1 MRRMPLSRGNSSVSA
16 RDSTYWLAVASAS
29 SCSVASSTSAIAAV
43 RSLASSASSPSLTI
57 PNMTTA
63 AVKVPM
69 RKHTDPSLLL
79 SASSYGSAPLDAKH
93 QMIVPVPQ
101 KKLTQPNVRQTLS
114 TSPLLCDDSLMPR
127 NPLVVSPSARR
138 DARAEDIEFD
148 SSGSATLMT
157 SGASVTFADQK
168 PGSSQTTPQH
178 PRRQDRGKEACPIVA
193 EEVYENQ
200 RYQMVLGWG
209 SKGHLLPLDPG
220 KYMRAIR
227 RPRAGGLA
235 RAAIRIKS
243 RRRRSL
249 GDFAFRNSHP
259 TAMELLDAF
268 TQEEDED
275 ADGLG
280 GDDADNCDI
289 EWAHSSIFPD
299 ITLPEGVT
307 TTEDGAEVN
316 ARWEWISPWHLEFP
330 CHYVRDGDNFP
341 PPPDPDGWQYST
353 SFQNFTRTTNLDGNT
368 QQQQLQQRRRAHSSP
383 CHSPTVHSSWRPK
396 HYVRCRKWVRYRRLR
411 PESFVGT
418 PEAPDANAFDDSF
431 LDSMRGWLRKLGHVR
446 KNWKSR
452 YFVLE
457 RSVLRYYSDDSM
469 TRLKGEVLLFHP
481 ATRVHYVDIHLS
493 GGRDCTFAIQVGK
506 DYTLLLQADQLSV
519 RENWMYC
526 IEDALLCRDSY
537 YEDPEQARDL
547 RESVALR
554 RKLSSESMVLGNGLG
569 MHHHPLNVL
578 IVDSK
583 TQVKKATQ
591 DANLLQ
597 LLSECEAFL
606 GSMHMKSLI
615 QSFLQKFK
623 QKYAMV
629 AVPTAANSPH
639 ARKSSVG
646 TQRESESYSLSSP
659 TVDVLHDAR
668 SLLALKNYRFFI
680 ERTLESVIEYLAQLP
695 SVTGSPIT
703 SPKGWKPARM
713 GYAKQQ
719 TPPPPKPT
727 VSDEAWQLV
736 RKAALYKL
744 ERLTFIPL
752 QDVIYNL
759 LETTIFPD
767 DLEDF
772 ERNRKHLG
780 AQSQAFF
787 EISASHTSSSQWKSA
802 TALLSTIDN
811 YSLPC
816 EKSSVLL
823 EVAKCI
829 YETHANEHDQVSVQM
844 MAADDFLPI
853 FICILSRCQLRNVVI
868 TRHLISETM
877 ISAMMIGETGYYA
890 TMLEAAVG
898 YIASFDVAAEQG
910 ESPQF
915 DCELD
920 DSGHYPISR

>member
-1 MRRMPLSRGNSSVSA
+1 MP
-16 RDSTYWLAVASAS
+16 T
-29 SCSVASSTSAIAAV
+29 
-43 RSLASSASSPSLTI
+43 
-57 PNMTTA
+57 
-63 AVKVPM
+63 

-79 SASSYGSAPLDAKH
+79 SASSYGSAPLDAHH
-93 QMIVPVPQ
+93 QTIVSVPQ
-101 KKLTQPNVRQTLS
+101 KKLAQPNARQTLS
-114 TSPLLCDDSLMPR
+114 TSPLLCDDSWMPR
-127 NPLVVSPSARR
+127 KPLVVPPSARR
-138 DARAEDIEFD
+138 DGHADDIEPD
-148 SSGSATLMT
+148 SSGSVTLT
-157 SGASVTFADQK
+157 TPGVSVTFADQE
-168 PGSSQTTPQH
+168 PISSHTTPQ
-178 PRRQDRGKEACPIVA
+178 RRRRHDRGKEAYPIVA

-235 RAAIRIKS
+235 RAVMRIKS

-259 TAMELLDAF
+259 TTTELLDAF

-280 GDDADNCDI
+280 DDENDNRDI
-289 EWAHSSIFPD
+289 EWVHSSIFPD
-299 ITLPEGVT
+299 VTLPEGVT
-307 TTEDGAEVN
+307 TTEDGAETN
-316 ARWEWISPWHLEFP
+316 ARWEWVSPWHLEFL
-330 CHYVRDGDNFP
+330 HHNVRDGDNFSS
-341 PPPDPDGWQYST
+341 PPDPDGWQYST
-353 SFQNFTRTTNLDGNT
+353 SFHNFTRTTNLADGNT
-368 QQQQLQQRRRAHSSP
+368 QPQQPQQRRRAHSSL
-383 CHSPTVHSSWRPK
+383 CHSTTVYSSWRPK

-411 PESFVGT
+411 PESFVAT
-418 PEAPDANAFDDSF
+418 PEAPDVNAFDDSF

-457 RSVLRYYSDDSM
+457 RSVLRYYSDESM
-469 TRLKGEVLLFHP
+469 ARLKGEVLLFHP

-493 GGRDCTFAIQVGK
+493 AGRDCTLAIQVGK

-554 RKLSSESMVLGNGLG
+554 RKLSSESMVLDNGLG

-578 IVDSK
+578 IFDSK
-583 TQVKKATQ
+583 TQVKKAAK
-591 DANLLQ
+591 DASLLQ

-606 GSMHMKSLI
+606 DSMHMKSLI

-629 AVPTAANSPH
+629 AVPTGTAANSPH
-639 ARKSSVG
+639 ARKSSVS
-646 TQRESESYSLSSP
+646 TQRESESCSLNSP

-680 ERTLESVIEYLAQLP
+680 ERTLETVIEYLAQLP

-719 TPPPPKPT
+719 APPPPKP
-727 VSDEAWQLV
+727 VISDEAWQLV
-736 RKAALYKL
+736 RKSALYKL

-772 ERNRKHLG
+772 ERNREYLS
-780 AQSQAFF
+780 AQPQEFF
-787 EISASHTSSSQWKSA
+787 EIPASHTSSSQWKSA
-802 TALLSTIDN
+802 TALLNTIDN

-829 YETHANEHDQVSVQM
+829 YETHANEHDQVNVQM

-853 FICILSRCQLRNVVI
+853 FICILSRCQLRNVVV

-898 YIASFDVAAEQG
+898 YIASFDVAAERG
-910 ESPQF
+910 ENPQF

-920 DSGHYPISR
+920 DSGHNPTSR